1 MWKNFF
7 ESIAYLFEEILLVP
21 FNFLREMQLDSWW
34 LANIVSWIFLFSGIV
49 ASIYWIRQ
57 LKIFDDKGEENKDIS
72 SHSFL

>member
-7 ESIAYLFEEILLVP
+7 ESIAFLFEEILLVP

-34 LANIVSWIFLFSGIV
+34 FANIVSWIFLFSGIV
-49 ASIYWIRQ
+49 ASIFWIRQ

>member
-7 ESIAYLFEEILLVP
+7 ESIAFLFEEILLVP

-49 ASIYWIRQ
+49 ASIFWIRQ

>member
-7 ESIAYLFEEILLVP
+7 ESIAYLFEEVFLVP

-57 LKIFDDKGEENKDIS
+57 LKIFDDRGEENKDIS

>member
-7 ESIAYLFEEILLVP
+7 ESIAYLFEEILFIP

-34 LANIVSWIFLFSGIV
+34 VANIVSWVFIFSFII

-57 LKIFDDKGEENKDIS
+57 LKIFNDRGEENKDIT

>member
-7 ESIAYLFEEILLVP
+7 ESIAYLFEEILFIP

-34 LANIVSWIFLFSGIV
+34 VANIVSWVFIFSFII

-57 LKIFDDKGEENKDIS
+57 LKIFDDRGEENKDIT

>member
-7 ESIAYLFEEILLVP
+7 ESIAFLFEEILLVP

-34 LANIVSWIFLFSGIV
+34 FANIVSWIFLFSGIV